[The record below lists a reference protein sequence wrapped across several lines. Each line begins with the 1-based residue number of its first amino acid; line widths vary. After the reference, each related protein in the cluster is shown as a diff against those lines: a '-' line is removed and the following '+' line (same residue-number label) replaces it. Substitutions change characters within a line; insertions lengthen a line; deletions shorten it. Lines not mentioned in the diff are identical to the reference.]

1 MPVGGGAAA
10 GGHAAAAP
18 AAGHEDKKEDK
29 KGKKEEKKEEE
40 EEEGDDDMYVYWFK
54 LVTTNAFTGVS
65 VCLIKRVNKEPCPK
79 CSIYSIKRGCNENEI
94 VFSNGGIFS
103 DSI

>member
-29 KGKKEEKKEEE
+29 KGKKEEKKVEE
-40 EEEGDDDMYVYWFK
+40 EEEGDDDMYVSWCK
-54 LVTTNAFTGVS
+54 LVTTNAFAGVS

-79 CSIYSIKRGCNENEI
+79 CFQFIL
-94 VFSNGGIFS
+94 
-103 DSI
+103 